1 MPPWHMGGL
10 LIKQAESAERQS
22 FVLAEDTAAMVRVSM
37 AHAVLCLLCCIW
49 LYSPGKLNFL

>member
-1 MPPWHMGGL
+1 MGGL